1 MNMCPILHL
10 YVYHAS
16 KFAKRLIQ
24 HLCYLNF
31 NNIINSDQTIVSVGG
46 RDGTCFYLQQTESV
60 NRLNIGTLFI

>member
-1 MNMCPILHL
+1 MNMCHILHL

-31 NNIINSDQTIVSVGG
+31 NNIINSDQTIVYDGG
-46 RDGTCFYLQQTESV
+46 RDGVSILQQTESV

>member
-1 MNMCPILHL
+1 MNMCHILHV

-31 NNIINSDQTIVSVGG
+31 NNIINSDQTIVSDGG
-46 RDGTCFYLQQTESV
+46 RDGVSIYNKPKVWT
-60 NRLNIGTLFI
+60 G